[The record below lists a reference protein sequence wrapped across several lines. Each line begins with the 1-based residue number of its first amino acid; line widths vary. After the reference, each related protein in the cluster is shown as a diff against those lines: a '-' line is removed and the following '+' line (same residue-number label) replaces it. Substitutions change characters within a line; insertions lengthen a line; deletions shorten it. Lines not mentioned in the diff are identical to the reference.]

1 MGEYKQPPDRA
12 GLEQLSTDELKELIR
27 ADADSTSSGNE
38 DYIFM
43 VLEVIAEREK
53 GQPDVHP
60 VDVDRAWERFQRH
73 WNTPDGEGKALFP
86 AEEAERGASRLP
98 EPDRTTGRTI
108 WKRLV
113 PIAAIIA
120 ALLAGM
126 FTAQAAGIDIR
137 GVIAR
142 WTDDVF
148 YFEGSAT
155 ETNHQ
160 SEWAENLIAHGLEA
174 SLIPTWIPEGFEAGM
189 LSVEDYIAWETIHQ
203 PFGCIDGRGF
213 QIVVQTYSSPDF
225 LPTDKFEKDKT
236 LVSRSEYNGNDVYS
250 FANNGENTV
259 TLVSG
264 LTEVSVIGTLPIES
278 LEQIIYSIG
287 GMDT

>member
-1 MGEYKQPPDRA
+1 
-12 GLEQLSTDELKELIR
+12 
-27 ADADSTSSGNE
+27 
-38 DYIFM
+38 
-43 VLEVIAEREK
+43 
-53 GQPDVHP
+53 
-60 VDVDRAWERFQRH
+60 
-73 WNTPDGEGKALFP
+73 
-86 AEEAERGASRLP
+86 
-98 EPDRTTGRTI
+98 
-108 WKRLV
+108 
-113 PIAAIIA
+113 
-120 ALLAGM
+120 M